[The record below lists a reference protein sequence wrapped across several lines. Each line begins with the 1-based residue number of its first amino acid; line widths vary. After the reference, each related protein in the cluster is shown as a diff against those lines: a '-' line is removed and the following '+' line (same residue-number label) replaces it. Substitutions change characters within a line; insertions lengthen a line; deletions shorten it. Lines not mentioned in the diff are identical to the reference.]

1 MNDKQ
6 LEQAKKQSKKVMQ
19 HLLPMEEC
27 YATNGLEVV
36 KRAQIA
42 KR

>member
-1 MNDKQ
+1 MK
-6 LEQAKKQSKKVMQ
+6 KKQSKKVMQ

-27 YATNGLEVV
+27 YAMNGLEVV
-36 KRAQIA
+36 KQAQTV